1 MLADVVVATGGMQ
14 QGFSRALIEAQAM
27 GRPVV
32 AADGSGAAEAVRPGI
47 TGWLATEGDAA
58 SLAQALDSA
67 LSLTAERRG
76 ELAHVAQAYMR
87 DRYALAPSNARLLA
101 LYERLS
107 DKGG

>member
-1 MLADVVVATGGMQ
+1 MLADVVVATGGLQ

-27 GRPVV
+27 GRPVI
-32 AADGSGAAEAVRPGI
+32 AADGSGAAQAVRPGI
-47 TGWLATEGDAA
+47 TGWLTTEGDPD
-58 SLAQALDSA
+58 SLAGALDSA

-76 ELAHVAQAYMR
+76 ELAHLAQEHMR
-87 DRYALAPSNARLLA
+87 GRYALASGNARLLA